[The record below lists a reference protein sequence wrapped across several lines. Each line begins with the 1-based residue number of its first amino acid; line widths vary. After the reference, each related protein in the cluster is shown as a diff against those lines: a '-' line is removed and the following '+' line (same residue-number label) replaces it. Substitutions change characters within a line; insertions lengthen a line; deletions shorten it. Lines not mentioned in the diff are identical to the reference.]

1 MRVGLTGGIGSGKS
15 AVSSLLA
22 ELGAAVIDADLLA
35 REAVAPGSSG
45 LADIAREFGDAVVGP
60 DGALDRPAMAA
71 VVFRDPS
78 ARQRLEAI
86 IHPRVRARAAEIEAA
101 ALRADPSAVV
111 VHDVPLLV
119 ETGQQDSYDVV
130 LVVDVPSEVQVARL
144 VSARGM
150 DEAEAR
156 SRIAAQADRD
166 ERLAAADVVIDNS
179 GTLDDLARRVEQV
192 WHQHLRCGRPD
203 SRGEE

>member
-22 ELGAAVIDADLLA
+22 ELGATVVDADLLA
-35 REAVAPGSSG
+35 REAVAPGSPG
-45 LADIAREFGDAVVGP
+45 LAEIAAEFGDDVVGP
-60 DGALDRPAMAA
+60 DGSLDRPAMAA
-71 VVFRDPS
+71 VVFSDPT

-86 IHPRVRARAAEIEAA
+86 VHPRVRARAAEIEAA
-101 ALRADPSAVV
+101 ALAADPSAVV

-130 LVVDVPSEVQVARL
+130 LVVDVPRDLQVARL

-166 ERLAAADVVIDNS
+166 ARLAAADVVIDNS

-192 WHQHLRCGRPD
+192 WQEHLRFASPD
-203 SRGEE
+203 RRAGQ